1 MKKKIALLL
10 AALLIA
16 SAAAYGCAKKDTTD
30 PDPDTDI
37 TTPSEDGKNDDNQ
50 DDSKVK
56 PLTIKRTRPT
66 TP

>member
-30 PDPDTDI
+30 PDPDTVSQRPPRTERTM
-37 TTPSEDGKNDDNQ
+37 TTKMTARM
-50 DDSKVK
+50 K